1 MLLGDYGYCNGVMA
15 WCSEVPLGVLVGV
28 TNIAVILII
37 LNWILNW
44 TLDSPVAVSTYEYKL
59 GGRVSSKVQP

>member
-28 TNIAVILII
+28 TNFAV
-37 LNWILNW
+37 ILNW